1 MDTGKKRGAHG
12 KLSGGFVWIIV
23 FKYLKA
29 VSFLVLGVVAMRLA
43 RFPQGFDPLHIARLL
58 GVDERKEIVQR
69 TASVLAALS
78 PFQIHAIAVA
88 CFVIAVV
95 FAAEGTLLWMRIP
108 WATYFT
114 ITLTALGIP
123 PEIIEIAKRPHSVR
137 RYVLLAVNVAILV
150 YLWRRRNEF
159 REKPG
164 VGEKVRKAAAPA
176 RQTY

>member
-1 MDTGKKRGAHG
+1 MAGSARGHRRA
-12 KLSGGFVWIIV
+12 KLSSGFVWIIV
-23 FKYLKA
+23 FKYVKA
-29 VSFLVLGVVAMRLA
+29 AAFLLLALAALRLA
-43 RFPQGFDPLHIARLL
+43 RFPHRSEPMELARLI

-69 TASVLAALS
+69 TAEVVAALS

-88 CFVIAVV
+88 SAVIGLV

-123 PEIIEIAKRPHSVR
+123 PEIVEIVKRPHSVR
-137 RYVLLAVNVAILV
+137 RYALLAVNIAILV

-159 REKPG
+159 REGPG
-164 VGEKVRKAAAPA
+164 VIEKVRDAAAEA
-176 RQTY
+176 R

>member
-1 MDTGKKRGAHG
+1 MKGGTKHRRRG

-23 FKYLKA
+23 FKYIKA
-29 VSFLVLGVVAMRLA
+29 VSFLFLGIVALRLA
-43 RFPQGFDPLHIARLL
+43 RFPHEPLRLARWL

-69 TASVLAALS
+69 TASVLSALS

-88 CFVIAVV
+88 CLVIAVV
-95 FAAEGTLLWMRIP
+95 FAAEGTCLWLRFP

-114 ITLTALGIP
+114 IGLTALGIP
-123 PEIIEIAKRPHSVR
+123 PEVIEITRRPQSVR

-159 REKPG
+159 RD
-164 VGEKVRKAAAPA
+164 AAPKKA
-176 RQTY
+176 SSKRTVPAASG

>member
-1 MDTGKKRGAHG
+1 MGGKKAREARG

-23 FKYLKA
+23 FKFLKA

-43 RFPQGFDPLHIARLL
+43 KFPRGFEPLHIARLL
-58 GVDERKEIVQR
+58 GVDEHKEIVQR
-69 TASVLAALS
+69 TASVLSALS

-95 FAAEGTLLWMRIP
+95 FAAEGTLLWLRIP

-123 PEIIEIAKRPHSVR
+123 PEIIEIVKRPHSVR
-137 RYVLLAVNVAILV
+137 RYALLAVNVAILI
-150 YLWRRRNEF
+150 YLWHRRNEF
-159 REKPG
+159 RDAGSAAKTS
-164 VGEKVRKAAAPA
+164 KRTVRAASA
-176 RQTY
+176 